1 MCQKERLA
9 KMNTIPQ
16 NYCNNKP
23 NFTAFQKPNKQ
34 VLSYFSEAI
43 GALNPENRKIF
54 VNAVGKIVEGAKG
67 CPEPISHEICSGY
80 TPYYTPVV
88 RGQRITTDK
97 QHNCRANFIL
107 DVMQKASDK
116 AKDLAD
122 ADANYNDICKIFNV
136 VA

>member
-16 NYCNNKP
+16 NQCNNKP

-43 GALNPENRKIF
+43 GELNPENRKIF